1 MSDTPHCPNLNRTD
15 SADVNAL
22 ALGALGVVFGDIG
35 TSPLYT
41 LKVCFTGSMGIALT
55 HANILGVLSLILWSL
70 IVVVTVKYVG
80 FIMLADNRGE
90 GGIFVLL
97 EKLTRHGKNIAG
109 FPVLF
114 LAVLFGAAFLYGD
127 GIITPAISVLSAVEG
142 LRVATPLAD
151 PFVVPLTCAVLLGL
165 FLIQRRGT
173 GSIGG
178 VFGWVMAA
186 WFVVIGLLGL
196 LHIVQHPAVLA
207 AVNPLHAVGFFVRNQ
222 LHGFII
228 LGAVVL
234 CVTGGEALYAAMGHF
249 GRRPIRAAWLYLVLP
264 CLLLNYFGQGAGLM
278 LVPDIRS
285 NPFYGLVPQIMLI
298 PMVLLATMAAI
309 IASQAMIS
317 GLFSLTRHAA
327 MLGFCPPIR
336 IVRTCNVQTGQIYV
350 PAVNQALM
358 LGSIALVLVF
368 QESGN
373 LAAAYGLSVTATMVI
388 TSIVFFFV
396 TRHVWAWPMWK
407 SASLLVFFLLFD
419 LAFFGACLFKLAEG
433 GWLTMLIA
441 VVCVTM
447 MLAWRGRRTSLAK
460 VFSGSPAPPSLE
472 TFIDELASAPVPR
485 LPGAAVY
492 MAASP
497 TVAPAPLVRAFRQGQ
512 GIHETVVIL
521 AMIAL
526 DQDQDQDQAP
536 PARLLE
542 AEEIDQGIYLLT
554 VRHGAMERPGIPEI
568 MAHAQALGIHI
579 RPDETTFH
587 IGRTACP
594 GPWVWPMPQGS
605 REVVA

>member
-1 MSDTPHCPNLNRTD
+1 MPDTQRCTNLNQTD
-15 SADVNAL
+15 STDVNAL

-70 IVVVTVKYVG
+70 IVVVTIKYVG
-80 FIMLADNRGE
+80 YIMLADNKGE

-97 EKLTRHGKNIAG
+97 DKLTRHGKKIAG
-109 FPVLF
+109 FPALF

-151 PFVVPLTCAVLLGL
+151 PFVVPITCAVLLGL
-165 FLIQRRGT
+165 FLVQRRGT

-186 WFVVIGLLGL
+186 WFIVIGLLGL
-196 LHIVQHPAVLA
+196 VHIVQHPAVLA
-207 AVNPLHAVGFFVRNQ
+207 AVNPLHAAGFFVRNQ
-222 LHGFII
+222 IHGFII

-285 NPFYGLVPQIMLI
+285 NPFYGLVPQAMLI

-317 GLFSLTRHAA
+317 GLFSLTRQAA
-327 MLGFCPPIR
+327 LLGFCPPIR
-336 IVRTCNVQTGQIYV
+336 IVQTCNVQTGQIYV
-350 PAVNQALM
+350 PAVNWALM

-368 QESGN
+368 QESNN

-396 TRHVWAWPMWK
+396 TRHVWGWPLWK
-407 SASLLVFFLLFD
+407 SAGLLAFFLVFD

-433 GWLTMLIA
+433 GWLTILIA
-441 VVCVTM
+441 VVCVAM
-447 MLAWRGRRTSLAK
+447 MIAWRGRRTSLGRM
-460 VFSGSPAPPSLE
+460 FSGAPASLSLDA
-472 TFIDELASAPVPR
+472 FLDELASAPVR
-485 LPGAAVY
+485 RIPGAAVY

-497 TVAPAPLVRAFRQGQ
+497 KDAPVALVRSFRRDQTL
-512 GIHETVVIL
+512 HETVVIL
-521 AMIAL
+521 SMVVL
-526 DQDQDQDQAP
+526 DATQP
-536 PARLLE
+536 PPDKLLE
-542 AEEIDQGIYLLT
+542 LGGMDQGIVLLT

-568 MAHAQALGIHI
+568 MAHARALGIGI
-579 RPDETTFH
+579 RPEETTFY

-594 GPWVWPMPQGS
+594 GTWVWPTPPGS
-605 REVVA
+605 REAVA